1 MLLFIILGSR
11 INSYLF
17 LNRWCWGGVS
27 EQLVASSLS
36 GAPAR
41 LRHKLFAA
49 VRKSGVLVHWQLREK
64 GSRGGGTDEMIEKF
78 MRDGR

>member
-1 MLLFIILGSR
+1 MMIMLNDVVLFIILGSR

-27 EQLVASSLS
+27 ERLVASSLS

-49 VRKSGVLVHWQLREK
+49 VRKSGVLVTWHW
-64 GSRGGGTDEMIEKF
+64 
-78 MRDGR
+78 